1 MTLRPE
7 LSFLGPP
14 GEVADWR
21 MVLLYDVAA
30 GAGVFG
36 ALPGTPADVASAR
49 DLDEHA
55 VRVVLEA
62 LAVWGIVERDDSGR
76 YAPGAA
82 APDADLG
89 ALFRHHARSLRLWT
103 TGVEDRLRRV
113 PPGDV
118 VGPTSAAV
126 DDWMAALGAYARPG
140 AATVVDACLA
150 RFPHARTVLDL
161 GGGHGEHALAFAAR
175 GLQVTLQ
182 DRAPMID
189 LARRSGRLEGAGI
202 QLFEGDF
209 FETLP
214 EIRFDVVFS
223 SAVSET
229 YDRRRNVDLHG
240 RLRSATAPT
249 GGIAL
254 LVFMRGRNGVSPI
267 FAVQMMS
274 VGRGGDT
281 YGESDYR
288 GWLEGAGFT
297 EVEVVDVTGSSQS
310 LVLASRRD
318 DTIADG
324 SE

>member
-7 LSFLGPP
+7 LSFLAQP

-30 GAGVFG
+30 GAGLFE
-36 ALPGTPADVASAR
+36 AMPGTPAEVASLR
-49 DLDEHA
+49 GLDQHA

-62 LAVWGIVERDDSGR
+62 LAAWRIVERDASGR

-82 APDADLG
+82 APDADM
-89 ALFRHHARSLRLWT
+89 APLFRHHARSLRLWT
-103 TGVEDRLRRV
+103 TGIEEHLHGVT
-113 PPGDV
+113 PADV
-118 VGPTSAAV
+118 AGPTSAGV
-126 DDWMAALGAYARPG
+126 EGWMAALAAYARP
-140 AATVVDACLA
+140 AAAAVVDACLT

-175 GLQVTLQ
+175 GLRVTMQ
-182 DRAPMID
+182 DRPQMID
-189 LARRSGRLEGAGI
+189 LARSSGRLEDAGVE
-202 QLFEGDF
+202 LFEGDF

-214 EIRFDVVFS
+214 EMPFDVVFS

-229 YDRRRNVDLHG
+229 YDRRRNADLQS
-240 RLRSATAPT
+240 RLRAATTPT

-254 LVFMRGRNGVSPI
+254 LVFMRGRNDVSPV
-267 FAVQMMS
+267 FAVQMLS

-281 YGESDYR
+281 YGEVDYR
-288 GWLEGAGFT
+288 DWLEGAGLGD
-297 EVEVVDVTGSSQS
+297 VEVVDVPGRSQS

-318 DTIADG
+318 DTSG
-324 SE
+324 ERPN